1 MNENLQKLK
10 SSGHA
15 IKDIHR
21 PYIENE
27 KKAWIY
33 NNKKVGFCFHQT
45 LVCMS
50 LRAWKPLKLA

>member
-10 SSGHA
+10 SSGNA

-33 NNKKVGFCFHQT
+33 NNKKVGF
-45 LVCMS
+45 
-50 LRAWKPLKLA
+50 WKA